1 MVPLDSFCSASKP
14 SSFGRDRHR
23 DDLADPSRA
32 RGQQHHAIGATLIRQ
47 QLHTARAGRDARRD
61 RDRHAA
67 RIVHAL
73 LHENLSQRN
82 GRRGS
87 RHRCRGRRRTRQR
100 VDELEGVRRV
110 VVRDR
115 IDRAGDRDRIRAR
128 QLVDDA
134 FVRQPG
140 RRIPAGAAVTSLA
153 RAIFGELSGRSD
165 VSCGSQTIRA

>member
-1 MVPLDSFCSASKP
+1 MPLDSFCRASKP
-14 SSFGRDRHR
+14 SSFRRDRHR
-23 DDLADPSRA
+23 DDLADPRRA
-32 RGQQHHAIGATLIRQ
+32 RGQQHDAIGARLIRQ
-47 QLHTARAGRDARRD
+47 QLHAARAGRDARRD
-61 RDRHAA
+61 RDGHTA

-82 GRRGS
+82 RRRRGS
-87 RHRCRGRRRTRQR
+87 RHRCCERRRTRQR
-100 VDELEGVRRV
+100 VDEREGVRCV

-140 RRIPAGAAVTSLA
+140 RRVPAGAAVTSLA

-165 VSCGSQTIRA
+165 VSCSSQTIRA